1 MALFVTTKASATR
14 HGVFAVEKVPPAL
27 VTPAGF
33 GTAAIIEQF
42 PWGPAQTL
50 TTPTRRGELLQMIA
64 PAGMSRTGS
73 GYMAVIR
80 KGFPTL
86 KFVRV
91 IDPTAVTASA
101 TINKTGPTA
110 LIVVT
115 LKYPGTAGNSVSI
128 TISAASDGDAN
139 HFNITATVTGAS
151 GTTSETI
158 HNYNVSGTGADTV
171 LTTADLQRLKLIGSV
186 TKSSA
191 GVPILGSTTC
201 SGGTDG
207 TIDATTYVGTAG
219 SNDKGVAKL
228 EGDKTID
235 HFFCGDPG
243 NSIRAA
249 VNAGLKAHADY
260 MTDRVA
266 YLNGNS
272 ALTVAQAQTD
282 VANYRSQRVVYCDPW
297 AYVYDDVDGTKRL
310 VPTASFA
317 GSVASQLPPSTS
329 IGWKSDVVISMLGG
343 IVELEADRGEATST
357 NTTAGIATFI
367 REENGGF
374 TIEAGVTT
382 IAPTTPAKKNLT
394 RTRMGHYIARTL
406 TTALRPMTDM
416 PNIPVYQ
423 QDVIDAV
430 TGFMQR
436 LKSNAERDDAVLLPH
451 VLNYAIGDISA
462 ENTQSELDGGD
473 FSVPLDA
480 KISSSMERI
489 FLNMN
494 FGETVQITA
503 E

>member
-1 MALFVTTKASATR
+1 
-14 HGVFAVEKVPPAL
+14 
-27 VTPAGF
+27 
-33 GTAAIIEQF
+33 
-42 PWGPAQTL
+42 
-50 TTPTRRGELLQMIA
+50 
-64 PAGMSRTGS
+64 
-73 GYMAVIR
+73 
-80 KGFPTL
+80 
-86 KFVRV
+86 
-91 IDPTAVTASA
+91 
-101 TINKTGPTA
+101 
-110 LIVVT
+110 
-115 LKYPGTAGNSVSI
+115 
-128 TISAASDGDAN
+128 
-139 HFNITATVTGAS
+139 
-151 GTTSETI
+151 
-158 HNYNVSGTGADTV
+158 
-171 LTTADLQRLKLIGSV
+171 
-186 TKSSA
+186 
-191 GVPILGSTTC
+191 
-201 SGGTDG
+201 
-207 TIDATTYVGTAG
+207 
-219 SNDKGVAKL
+219 
-228 EGDKTID
+228 
-235 HFFCGDPG
+235 
-243 NSIRAA
+243 
-249 VNAGLKAHADY
+249 
-260 MTDRVA
+260 
-266 YLNGNS
+266 
-272 ALTVAQAQTD
+272 
-282 VANYRSQRVVYCDPW
+282 
-297 AYVYDDVDGTKRL
+297 
-310 VPTASFA
+310 
-317 GSVASQLPPSTS
+317 
-329 IGWKSDVVISMLGG
+329 MLGG